1 MSRFGWLALVVC
13 IYAPTALAQEAAPA
27 AEDQAAEAAEAAAQP
42 AEQAAAEQPAAE
54 GTQAADPAAQP
65 AGPKP
70 EGAAARQAFDVLHR
84 QWQEVISQIS
94 TVQSKRKNAQGD
106 ERSQLDKQVADL
118 YKQADDLL
126 GQISEA
132 GLAVYKA
139 DPTGHEDVN
148 DTLLAIA
155 RFHITG
161 GPTGDGG
168 DQYEKAIKLIN
179 GLIDAGA
186 GEKWP
191 QLYLWG
197 ALSAY
202 NTNDY
207 ERAEQYFAKWSD
219 AGSPNPD
226 LPQNFVETAM
236 QYQQNLPTM
245 KRAWE
250 KESQLR
256 EAEAKADDLPRVK
269 LTTTKGDIVLEMFE
283 NEAPQSVASFIT
295 LVKQGFYDGVPFHR
309 VLPGFMAQG
318 GDPTGTGTGGPGY
331 NIKDEQR
338 LPNARKHFRGVLS
351 MANTGQPNTGGSQFF
366 LTFVPTSFLDG
377 RHAVFGRVIEG
388 MDVAAATKRR
398 DPDNPV
404 GQPDKIIKAEVLRD
418 RGHDYAAKFEKMP
431 E

>member
-1 MSRFGWLALVVC
+1 MSRIGWLALVVC
-13 IYAPTALAQEAAPA
+13 LYVPAAVAQEAAPA
-27 AEDQAAEAAEAAAQP
+27 AEGQAADAAAQP
-42 AEQAAAEQPAAE
+42 AEQPTAEEAQTADQPAEQPAGA
-54 GTQAADPAAQP
+54 
-65 AGPKP
+65 KP
-70 EGAAARQAFDVLHR
+70 EAVAARQAFDALHR
-84 QWQEVISQIS
+84 QWEEVVKQITAVQEQ
-94 TVQSKRKNAQGD
+94 RRNAQGD
-106 ERSQLDKQVADL
+106 QRAQLDKQVADL
-118 YKQADDLL
+118 YKQADELI
-126 GQISEA
+126 GQISDA

-139 DPTGHEDVN
+139 DPNAYEEVN

-155 RFHITG
+155 KFHLTG

-168 DQYEKAIKLIN
+168 DQYEKAIKLIK

-197 ALSAY
+197 AISAY
-202 NTNDY
+202 CTNDF
-207 ERAEQYFAKWSD
+207 ELAEQYFAKWD
-219 AGSPNPD
+219 AAGGGDPG
-226 LPQNFVETAM
+226 LPQNLVESAA
-236 QYQQNLPTM
+236 QYQQSLPTM

-269 LTTTKGDIVLEMFE
+269 LTTTKGDIILEMFE
-283 NEAPQSVASFIT
+283 NEAPQSVANFIT

-318 GDPTGTGTGGPGY
+318 GDPTGTGSGGPGY

-351 MANTGQPNTGGSQFF
+351 MANTGRPNSGGSQFF

-388 MDVAAATKRR
+388 MDVAAAIKRR
-398 DPDNPV
+398 DPERPA
-404 GQPDKIIKAEVLRD
+404 GQPDKIVKAEVLRD
-418 RGHDYAAKFEKMP
+418 RGHEYKFEKMP

>member
-1 MSRFGWLALVVC
+1 MSRIGWLALVVC
-13 IYAPTALAQEAAPA
+13 LYVPAAVAQEAAPA
-27 AEDQAAEAAEAAAQP
+27 TEDQAADA
-42 AEQAAAEQPAAE
+42 
-54 GTQAADPAAQP
+54 AAQP

-70 EGAAARQAFDVLHR
+70 EAVAARQAFDALHR
-84 QWQEVISQIS
+84 QWEEVIKQI
-94 TVQSKRKNAQGD
+94 TAVQEQRRNAQGD
-106 ERSQLDKQVADL
+106 QRAQLDKQVADL
-118 YKQADDLL
+118 YKQADELI

-132 GLAVYKA
+132 GLAVYKT
-139 DPTGHEDVN
+139 DPSGHEDVN

-155 RFHITG
+155 KFHLVG

-168 DQYEKAIKLIN
+168 DQYEKAIKLIK

-197 ALSAY
+197 AISAY
-202 NTNDY
+202 STNDFDL
-207 ERAEQYFAKWSD
+207 AEQYFAKWD
-219 AGSPNPD
+219 AAGGADPG
-226 LPQNFVETAM
+226 LPQNLMESAA
-236 QYQQNLPTM
+236 QYRQNLPTM

-269 LTTTKGDIVLEMFE
+269 LATTKGDIILELFE
-283 NEAPQSVASFIT
+283 DEAPQTVANFIT

-351 MANTGQPNTGGSQFF
+351 MANTGQPNSGGSQFF

-388 MDVAAATKRR
+388 MDVAASIKRR
-398 DPDNPV
+398 DPERPA
-404 GQPDKIIKAEVLRD
+404 GQPDKIVKAEVLRD
-418 RGHDYAAKFEKMP
+418 RGHDYATKFEKFP